1 MEMDQDMVTLERSVY
16 TQLLSEMAAMKTG
29 LLQLQALLQQEPAV
43 AGVEEDRGGEEVE
56 EEGVDGDEDDVEGG
70 IFDYESDS
78 ETQVPPSTHDAST
91 QAAACLQDAAT
102 EATATCL
109 DAAIQATAPA
119 LQDAS
124 TQTDGAEP
132 AAGRLDGLRRLFRRV
147 FTPRR
152 RTTPKKPAEVAQP
165 VREFGGNFQS
175 YTTRSVFVTILNWF
189 AASGVLNTAKGPKI
203 YRNSYWDT

>member
-16 TQLLSEMAAMKTG
+16 TELLSEMAAMRTG
-29 LLQLQALLQQEPAV
+29 LLQLQGLLQQEPPV
-43 AGVEEDRGGEEVE
+43 AGGDEDSASGD
-56 EEGVDGDEDDVEGG
+56 EEGDSQAEDVDGDDDSVEGG
-70 IFDYESDS
+70 IFDYQSDS
-78 ETQVPPSTHDAST
+78 ETQVPPSTHECHDAST
-91 QAAACLQDAAT
+91 QAAACVQDAAT

-109 DAAIQATAPA
+109 DAATQATAPA

-175 YTTRSVFVTILNWF
+175 YTTRSVFVTI
-189 AASGVLNTAKGPKI
+189 
-203 YRNSYWDT
+203 